1 MNDRV
6 ELPGLSGL
14 PDAGDLALLE
24 RAALAWQLPGW
35 AEQLRAMAAGEPG
48 WLPPGRPRF
57 AVGAAEAVATR
68 VGRRLSLSDALRDAW
83 KLCAAAQLD
92 PQLAAACGGAL
103 SPAWVAGALGLPL
116 ATLLTDWAQN
126 PLREL
131 GLWQPAD
138 ALQPLALQA
147 MRVPPGIALALWGLQ
162 PAGGATA
169 CAPPVAAGGLQG
181 RLQALLRD
189 TRRPLLLLWL
199 AEPGSPAWTEAEA
212 QHPRTRSLA
221 AEDGLPAALGR
232 CLIDDA
238 LPLIDGLDLG
248 DDRAPFT
255 PPAAWP
261 GALLLRARRANLP
274 LCLPPGWRL
283 LRHPAAAPAS
293 ARLAA
298 QWREAL
304 ALDAAEAGARAWSEN
319 LARQLPLPA
328 VACQQLADD
337 ARVAAAL
344 QGRPPG
350 EAELLAAARGRAAL
364 GVAGP
369 LGLREPRV
377 GLDALVLADAAQA
390 LLKTALRRQQQRPE
404 LGLRLLFAGP
414 PGTGKTLAA
423 EAIAAQLG
431 RDLLQLD
438 AGRVF
443 SRWLGETEQRLEQAF
458 DAAERSGALLF
469 IDEADALF
477 ARRTEVKDAHDRYA
491 NAGTAYLLQRV
502 ERFSG
507 LLVLATNARGALDPA
522 FSRRFD
528 ALIPF
533 DEPDEDARRRLW
545 LQRLQ
550 PADCA
555 PQAPAQAAALLARW
569 YPLSGAQI
577 ACAQRNAIAEDGEG
591 LEALFGAIARE
602 FHKAGRAFPGRPS

>member
-1 MNDRV
+1 MNDRARFAA
-6 ELPGLSGL
+6 L
-14 PDAGDLALLE
+14 PDAADLALLE
-24 RAALAWQLPGW
+24 RAAAAWQLPGW
-35 AEQLRAMAAGEPG
+35 AESLQAMAAGEPG

-57 AVGAAEAVATR
+57 AVGAAETVAAR
-68 VGRRLSLSDALRDAW
+68 VARRLGLSEPLRDAW

-92 PQLAAACGGAL
+92 PLLAAASGGAL
-103 SPAWVAGALGLPL
+103 SPAWLAPALGLPL
-116 ATLLTDWAQN
+116 AELLAAWAHK

-131 GLWQPAD
+131 GLWLPLD
-138 ALQPLALQA
+138 AQQPLALQA
-147 MRVPPGIALALWGLQ
+147 MRVPADIALALWGLQ
-162 PAGGATA
+162 APVPAV
-169 CAPPVAAGGLQG
+169 PAAGS
-181 RLQALLRD
+181 RLQAMLRD

-199 AEPGSPAWTEAEA
+199 AEPGSPAWAEAEA
-212 QHPRTRSLA
+212 QHPRTRVLA
-221 AEDGLPAALGR
+221 LSENLPAQLGR
-232 CLIDDA
+232 CLVDDA
-238 LPLIDGLDLG
+238 LPLIDGVDAIAE
-248 DDRAPFT
+248 DAVFA

-274 LCLPPGWRL
+274 LRLSPGWQL
-283 LRHPAAAPAS
+283 LRHQAAAPTTS
-293 ARLAA
+293 RLAA
-298 QWREAL
+298 QWRDAL
-304 ALDAAEAGARAWSEN
+304 ALDGSQAEAQAWSER
-319 LARQLPLPA
+319 LASQLPLPA
-328 VACQQLADD
+328 ADCRQLADD
-337 ARVAAAL
+337 ARLAAAID
-344 QGRPPG
+344 GAVPG

-364 GVAGP
+364 GVGGP
-369 LGLREPRV
+369 IWLRQPRAD
-377 GLDALVLADAAQA
+377 LDELVLSESAEA
-390 LLKTALRRQQQRPE
+390 LLQTALRRQQRLPR

-423 EAIAAQLG
+423 EAVAARLG

-458 DAAERSGALLF
+458 EAAERSGALLF

-502 ERFSG
+502 EQFRG

-533 DEPDEDARRRLW
+533 DEPDEAARRQLW
-545 LQRLQ
+545 LQRLR

-555 PQAPAQAAALLARW
+555 PRDPAETAALLARW

-577 ACAQRNAIAEDGEG
+577 ACAQRNAVAEAGDGFT
-591 LEALFGAIARE
+591 ALLAAIARE
-602 FHKAGRAFPGRPS
+602 FHKAGRAFPGLPS